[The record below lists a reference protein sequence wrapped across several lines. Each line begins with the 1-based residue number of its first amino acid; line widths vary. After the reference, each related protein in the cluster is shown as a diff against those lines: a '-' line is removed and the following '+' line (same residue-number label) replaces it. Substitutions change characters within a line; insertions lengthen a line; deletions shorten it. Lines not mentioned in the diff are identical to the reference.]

1 MKDELNI
8 NGIFT
13 SSETLRASDYVS
25 GLQSQVIGIDDIVN
39 ILKVKTERLD
49 EETGKLDRD
58 LQRINDR
65 TDAFIHYIR
74 VTTKNVEDYVETAS
88 WTERIFHWIRYRE
101 AKTRLMILKTIL
113 HACETGFKEE

>member
-1 MKDELNI
+1 MKDSLNI
-8 NGIFT
+8 NGILA
-13 SSETLRASDYVS
+13 SSETLRVSDYV
-25 GLQSQVIGIDDIVN
+25 GAQSSIGPNDTVN
-39 ILKVKTERLD
+39 VPKFKTEHLD
-49 EETGKLDRD
+49 EEIRSLDRD

-65 TDAFIHYIR
+65 TNAFIHYIR
-74 VTTKNVEDYVETAS
+74 VTIKNVEDYIETAP

>member
-8 NGIFT
+8 NGLLT
-13 SSETLRASDYVS
+13 SSETLRASDYVG
-25 GLQSQVIGIDDIVN
+25 GLQSSMTSIGSIVD

-74 VTTKNVEDYVETAS
+74 VTTKNVEDYIETAP
-88 WTERIFHWIRYRE
+88 WAERIFHWIRYRE